1 MRTISKAPRY
11 FGVRRAAVSGGGALS
26 PILEMFGDDFAGGVF
41 AAAAAAPDG
50 KLALHFEQGA
60 RAMIDGIANLT
71 VTDCVADAHVHGS
84 PSSKSSRR
92 SGLSWDTYYCE

>member
-1 MRTISKAPRY
+1 M
-11 FGVRRAAVSGGGALS
+11 S

-71 VTDCVADAHVHGS
+71 VTYCVANAHVHVS
-84 PSSKSSRR
+84 PSSIPSRR
-92 SGLSWDTYYCE
+92 SGLSWGVYYCE